1 MLCCSSH
8 FYLKGLHYDTRI
20 TTLGHVQRGGSP
32 SAFDRFQATILG
44 VAAVDALAAAQH
56 GSLSVVVG
64 LQGYSVAEKPLMECV
79 RATQAVEKHLKAKE
93 FDAAFKA
100 RGSAFAEFWQI
111 LVAVSGAQQVPHGP
125 QMAQAV
131 AVATVGAPAPGM
143 NHCCRVVVRM
153 LMERGHRVLLVHG
166 GFDGMEQ
173 NRFEEAVWMSCSGW
187 AGAGGAFLG
196 TGRKTPNEASA
207 ERIHR
212 TLVGLGV
219 RALVVIGG
227 YEAYAGALQ
236 LHKACGKAVAIAVI
250 PATISKNCVGTEVSI
265 GMDKASNNLMVS
277 CDQIKQSCIGYE
289 KRVYVVESI
298 GRSCGFQ
305 SLFGAIASGADLVL
319 LPERP
324 PKLQDMDAVLAV
336 MRHRFTSTT
345 AQIGLIINS
354 ESASDIFTTPFVR
367 RLHET
372 SLKDI
377 KVSAREALL
386 SGLQQGG
393 DPSPMDRIFAGRM
406 ALAAVDHISRCL
418 AQPDLTEHEAV
429 ACGLVRDERVYTP
442 LSVFERETNHKLR
455 RPRDQPWLEPFLHAF
470 DNVTFPP
477 SKASL

>member
-1 MLCCSSH
+1 
-8 FYLKGLHYDTRI
+8 
-20 TTLGHVQRGGSP
+20 VQRGGSP

-44 VAAVDALAAAQH
+44 VAAVDQLEAAPR

-64 LQGYSVAEKPLMECV
+64 LQGYSVAVKPLMECV
-79 RATQAVEKHLKAKE
+79 VATQAVGKHLLAQQ
-93 FDAAFKA
+93 FDLAFQA
-100 RGSAFAEFWQI
+100 RGSAFGEFWKI
-111 LVAVSGAQQVPHGP
+111 LVAVSGALQVPRGV
-125 QMAQAV
+125 QATQAV

-143 NHCCRVVVRM
+143 NHCCRAAVRL

-173 NRFEEAVWMSCSGW
+173 NHFEEAHWMSCSGW

-196 TGRKTPNEASA
+196 TGRKTPDEAGA
-207 ERIHR
+207 QRIHR
-212 TLVGLGV
+212 TLVGLSV
-219 RALVVIGG
+219 RAVVIIGG

-236 LHKACGKAVAIAVI
+236 MNKACGRSVAIAVI

-289 KRVYVVESI
+289 KRVFVVESI

-305 SLFGAIASGADLVL
+305 SLFGALASGADLVL
-319 LPERP
+319 LPERS
-324 PKLQDMDAVLAV
+324 PKLQDMDKMVGI
-336 MRHRFTSTT
+336 MRERFTHTT

-354 ESASDIFTTPFVR
+354 ESSSDIFTTSFVR

-386 SGLQQGG
+386 AGLQQGG
-393 DPSPMDRIFAGRM
+393 DPSPMDRIFSGRM
-406 ALAAVDHISRCL
+406 ALAAVDHITECL
-418 AQPDLTEHEAV
+418 AQPDLVKHEAV

-455 RPRDQPWLEPFLHAF
+455 RPLEQPWLEPLLHAF
-470 DNVTFPP
+470 DQVTFPP
-477 SKASL
+477 TSARANSKSNL